1 MSRAVLPSPAPN
13 AVRQALG
20 LAPVD
25 TNIGVAD
32 AAPLNTPRL
41 RVAPHR
47 ERYSFLHQRA
57 PDAPSHTS
65 KANSSLSCCVAP
77 SVSPV

>member
-13 AVRQALG
+13 AVRESLG
-20 LAPVD
+20 LASVD
-25 TNIGVAD
+25 KNVGVAD
-32 AAPLNTPRL
+32 AAPLNTSWQ

-47 ERYSFLHQRA
+47 ERCSFFQQRT
-57 PDAPSHTS
+57 PDTPSHAS

>member
-13 AVRQALG
+13 AVRESLG

-32 AAPLNTPRL
+32 AAPLNTPRQ
-41 RVAPHR
+41 RMAPHR
-47 ERYSFLHQRA
+47 ERCSFVHQRT
-57 PDAPSHTS
+57 PDTPSHAS